1 MPASSVG
8 PSARLGDPIPTF
20 SGLLF
25 YPLDPRVEDIRAIDI
40 ATALSH
46 TCRWVG
52 QLEQH
57 YSVAQHAVLVSLACD
72 PADALWGLLHD
83 AHEAY
88 VNDLT
93 RAVKWLPGLE
103 PYRAVCDTVQRVICD
118 RYGLAHEQPR
128 SVTQAD
134 DDLCAT
140 EARDLV
146 RVPGWLPKSGHL
158 LPQRITP
165 IPAAEA
171 CARFMD
177 RFVTLTKGRL

>member
-1 MPASSVG
+1 MPTTEIDRG
-8 PSARLGDPIPTF
+8 PAVPTA

-25 YPLDPRVEDIRAIDI
+25 YPLDPRPEDIRAIDI
-40 ATALSH
+40 ATALAN

-52 QLEQH
+52 QLDRF
-57 YSVAQHAVLVSLACD
+57 YSVAQHSVLVSKACD

-93 RAVKWLPGLE
+93 RAVKYLPGLE
-103 PYRAVCDTVQRVICD
+103 AYRTVCDNVQRAVCD
-118 RYGLAHEQPR
+118 RYGLPHEQPR

-140 EARDLV
+140 EARDLI
-146 RVPGWLPKSGHL
+146 RVSGWLPKSGHL
-158 LPQRITP
+158 LSLRIVP
-165 IPAAEA
+165 LQIPEA
-171 CARFMD
+171 CAQFMD
-177 RFVTLTKGRL
+177 RFVTLTKGKL